1 MQLGLRDRLKWW
13 PGLQRTGSPETV
25 IEGQEK
31 MLLDRGQMGLVDLDL
46 HLEKQGSTDSN
57 RSPYMIS
64 PVLGSPMT
72 QECYCGWGNS
82 GAKMV
87 IGTDLQLWGVLLCSP
102 A

>member
-1 MQLGLRDRLKWW
+1 MVAWH
-13 PGLQRTGSPETV
+13 SEMV

-57 RSPYMIS
+57 RSPYLII

-72 QECYCGWGNS
+72 QEFCCGWGNS
-82 GAKMV
+82 G
-87 IGTDLQLWGVLLCSP
+87 S
-102 A
+102 